1 MKIARIAVAPALAL
15 VVASGFAIEAS
26 AKDHAA
32 DAACGV
38 TISGGVIANTT
49 NVDLQAGGGS
59 AIADASGGSNDF
71 AMTTGPG
78 GDLGEVAS
86 SGNGGGAVADANGGA
101 VAAGDIN
108 SGSTAGNSINVGN
121 THCDVAPADGGG
133 EGADVAAMPETG
145 AGLIDAGML
154 SMIAG
159 AAAAAAAGVGLRR
172 R

>member
-71 AMTTGPG
+71 AMTTGG
-78 GDLGEVAS
+78 GVGEVAS
-86 SGNGGGAVADANGGA
+86 SGNGGGAMADANGGA

-108 SGSTAGNSINVGN
+108 SGSNAGNSINVGN

-133 EGADVAAMPETG
+133 EGAEVAAMPETG

>member
-71 AMTTGPG
+71 AMTTGG
-78 GDLGEVAS
+78 GVGEVAS
-86 SGNGGGAVADANGGA
+86 SGNGGGAMADANGGA

-108 SGSTAGNSINVGN
+108 SGSNAGNSIDVGN

-133 EGADVAAMPETG
+133 EGAEVAAMPETG